1 MEGSSYTPTYAKGG
15 YSLVWGASI
24 LPAAERDMADWPFPR
39 RALEPH
45 FRKLLSEMPLSAEPR
60 SLGEGF
66 PLFTETVNPIPLPA
80 QCADVLATLGRRASQ
95 FERQGLRFGRSRL
108 VVRNSS
114 QADALGCNS
123 CGLCLYGCVPDAIYS
138 TVQEIDRLS
147 AKGAI

>member
-45 FRKLLSEMPLSAEPR
+45 FRKLLAEMPLSAAPS
-60 SLGEGF
+60 SLDEEF
-66 PLFTETVNPIPLPA
+66 PLFTEAVNPIPLPA
-80 QCADVLATLGRRASQ
+80 QCADVLAMLGRRASQ

-108 VVRNSS
+108 AVRNGSAS
-114 QADALGCNS
+114 GRSWMQLVRP
-123 CGLCLYGCVPDAIYS
+123 VPLWLRARRDLF
-138 TVQEIDRLS
+138 DRS
-147 AKGAI
+147 GD